1 MLKVLR
7 RSFLSRNKKEYFP
20 TISKIHFEGSKSN
33 NSLAFRYYDPNRVVQ
48 GKTMKEWLRFSVA
61 YWHTFRG
68 TGLDIFGA
76 PTLKRPW
83 DNLGGDVEASKQ
95 RANAAFEF
103 FTKLGV
109 EYYTFHDRDIAPE
122 GKNLKETNHNLDK
135 VVEELRTLQ
144 EQTGVKLLWG
154 TANMFSQPRN
164 ANGAATNPDFNVF
177 AYSGAQ
183 VII

>member
-1 MLKVLR
+1 MVKIFNRLLV
-7 RSFLSRNKKEYFP
+7 FLLNY
-20 TISKIHFEGSKSN
+20 ISKVNFFQNKFHT
-33 NSLAFRYYDPNRVVQ
+33 R
-48 GKTMKEWLRFSVA
+48 
-61 YWHTFRG
+61 HTFRG

-109 EYYTFHDRDIAPE
+109 DYYTFHDRDIAPE
-122 GKNLKETNHNLDK
+122 GKNLKETNLNLDK
-135 VVEELRTLQ
+135 VVEELQTLQ

-154 TANMFSQPRN
+154 TANMCSQPRN
-164 ANGAATNPDFNVF
+164 ANGAATNPDFDVF

-183 VII
+183 VILLNS